1 MLKSKSDPRFQP
13 GDFVRH
19 FSNPKERYQLTLIL
33 DYSAWAIRQSD
44 GDEVMMVIENL
55 TLCQ

>member
-13 GDFVRH
+13 GDLVRH
-19 FSNPKERYQLTLIL
+19 SSNPKERYQLTLVL
-33 DYSAWAIRQSD
+33 DHSAWAIRKSD